1 MKKTIKIKL
10 VIFVVIIIFSVI
22 AIQVVCNLF
31 FVKPYF
37 INKKTHQM
45 EESFAI
51 LKSSIQS
58 HDDIAQAMLHYEEDE
73 NINVS
78 VWDKYNQ
85 AIYNS
90 NNIDITYYQK
100 SNYVFS
106 QTPEVEYSVNP
117 RSEKENLMLFGKI
130 VTSNNTIFVVL
141 DTPISAVERSAALIS
156 ELNIYIAIVALII
169 GGIFTWFWSKHFVK
183 PIIQIDH
190 VAKSVSSLDFSQ
202 KLQGPFSD
210 DEIGRLGR
218 NINSM
223 SEQLSDMIGSLQTV
237 NAQLE
242 KALGHQKQIDNMR
255 QEFIANV
262 SHELKSPL
270 GLMVMYCENL
280 KNNLPNIDKDFYYD
294 VIIDESKRLSGLVK
308 KLLDI
313 SSLENGL
320 TKMQYDTFNF
330 SNLCHRLCAKKQ
342 VLFDNQKITLLKSI
356 QDDLFVLGDAFYLE
370 QALTNYLDNAIAHT
384 PSQKIVKVSVY
395 TEKAS
400 LVCSVFNEGST
411 ISIDDES
418 RIWESFYKI
427 DKAHTPT
434 VQTHAGL
441 GLYIVRTI
449 INAHGGQYGIN
460 RLDDGI
466 EFWFVLPHAM

>member
-1 MKKTIKIKL
+1 
-10 VIFVVIIIFSVI
+10 
-22 AIQVVCNLF
+22 
-31 FVKPYF
+31 
-37 INKKTHQM
+37 
-45 EESFAI
+45 
-51 LKSSIQS
+51 
-58 HDDIAQAMLHYEEDE
+58 
-73 NINVS
+73 
-78 VWDKYNQ
+78 
-85 AIYNS
+85 
-90 NNIDITYYQK
+90 
-100 SNYVFS
+100 
-106 QTPEVEYSVNP
+106 
-117 RSEKENLMLFGKI
+117 
-130 VTSNNTIFVVL
+130 
-141 DTPISAVERSAALIS
+141 
-156 ELNIYIAIVALII
+156 
-169 GGIFTWFWSKHFVK
+169 
-183 PIIQIDH
+183 
-190 VAKSVSSLDFSQ
+190 
-202 KLQGPFSD
+202 
-210 DEIGRLGR
+210 
-218 NINSM
+218 
-223 SEQLSDMIGSLQTV
+223 
-237 NAQLE
+237 
-242 KALGHQKQIDNMR
+242 
-255 QEFIANV
+255 
-262 SHELKSPL
+262 
-270 GLMVMYCENL
+270 MYCENL
-280 KNNLPNIDKDFYYD
+280 KNNLPNIDKYFYYD

-449 INAHGGQYGIN
+449 INAHAGQYGIN

-466 EFWFVLPHAM
+466 EFWFLLPHAM